1 MRAAIM
7 QSGSVIKQPF
17 SVASGLINAS
27 NATGLSPQVIENI
40 SNQLIAQGGNPDT
53 TAGLVHGMIAGG
65 IGGMTPVAAQ
75 GMLSAL
81 SPYIYDPNKQY
92 GTILGNMV
100 TGATQPGSQNVLKDI
115 AGQSTDQTLMY
126 AAMSGDFEGAMAQRQ
141 QGNFLGIA
149 TGMQAM
155 AGNFTDDWQ
164 GELAMGMLNNPAE
177 YQNVKNLNVNQLA
190 ANLAAAAG
198 PNAQAT
204 SKLQTAID
212 AGRKSVVGANN
223 NPWTRFLHIASANDT
238 IGSEQNAEL
247 NAVAQQLKNQGT
259 TTLSQDDLNQIQSQI
274 GISSNASLSGYDPM
288 INKILN
294 NNGITVSINKNG
306 SVDATSQ
313 SPFNKV
319 TQVNSTATSRVLN
332 DLRKL

>member
-1 MRAAIM
+1 M
-7 QSGSVIKQPF
+7 
-17 SVASGLINAS
+17 L
-27 NATGLSPQVIENI
+27 
-40 SNQLIAQGGNPDT
+40 
-53 TAGLVHGMIAGG
+53 AGG